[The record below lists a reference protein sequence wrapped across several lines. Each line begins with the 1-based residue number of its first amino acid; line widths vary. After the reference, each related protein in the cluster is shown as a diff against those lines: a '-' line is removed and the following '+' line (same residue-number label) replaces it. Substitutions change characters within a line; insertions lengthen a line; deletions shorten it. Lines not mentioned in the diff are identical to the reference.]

1 MTALDRTALRDF
13 AKLIAVEIKHCFC
26 YKESA
31 FTFSI
36 IIIIIITII
45 IIILIIIKSIVN
57 KEAV

>member
-13 AKLIAVEIKHCFC
+13 AKLITVGIKHFFF
-26 YKESA
+26 YKERA

-36 IIIIIITII
+36 IIIIIIII
-45 IIILIIIKSIVN
+45 IISIVN

>member
-13 AKLIAVEIKHCFC
+13 AKLIAVEIKHFFG

-36 IIIIIITII
+36 IIIIIKI
-45 IIILIIIKSIVN
+45 IIIKSIVN

>member
-13 AKLIAVEIKHCFC
+13 AKLIAVEIKHFFC

-31 FTFSI
+31 FTFRI
-36 IIIIIITII
+36 IIIIIIIMV
-45 IIILIIIKSIVN
+45 IKIIVN

>member
-1 MTALDRTALRDF
+1 MTALDRTAFHDF
-13 AKLIAVEIKHCFC
+13 AKLIAVGIKYFFF

-36 IIIIIITII
+36 IIV
-45 IIILIIIKSIVN
+45 IIKSIVN